1 MTTTEI
7 AKENWVAEYADRIL
21 EMWRKRQGPLGRVSE
36 QYIEKLRE
44 DLAEDFDDPLKRELI
59 ETTYLTHHPLPRRN
73 NS

>member
-1 MTTTEI
+1 MITATET

-59 ETTYLTHHPLPRRN
+59 ETTY
-73 NS
+73 